1 VIIMIAFVV
10 YPYLVSDPLLK
21 VGRGAIAHGWPIVGA
36 GRGQTRDR
44 VDLKID
50 K

>member
-1 VIIMIAFVV
+1 MLVAFVV
-10 YPYLVSDPLLK
+10 YSYLESVLLLK
-21 VGRGAIAHGWPIVGA
+21 VGRGRKHMDVPLMA